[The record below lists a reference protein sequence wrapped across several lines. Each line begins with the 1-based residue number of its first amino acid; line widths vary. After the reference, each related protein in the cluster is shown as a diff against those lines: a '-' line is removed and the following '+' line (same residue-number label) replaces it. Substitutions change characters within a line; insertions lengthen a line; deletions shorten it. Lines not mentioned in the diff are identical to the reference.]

1 MDSVGIPT
9 AKRQRLTVAGM
20 GTSVPPLQRQSDI
33 MHPVASAVLSMIES
47 DVEQVRTTGVRLTFT
62 IVLSSN
68 TPINGTLTG

>member
-20 GTSVPPLQRQSDI
+20 GVSAPPLQLQSDI
-33 MHPVASAVLSMIES
+33 LHPVASAVLSMIES